1 MLFAALLLTISTSVF
16 SDEDEKHDDNIA
28 IKVKV
33 YAETGGIFTDNPA
46 NPNIK
51 VSIPVGA
58 LETDAILKVKKL
70 KYKKY
75 KKFNNN
81 SNGVA
86 SPAYKITLLSK
97 DDDDDDEY
105 SKPTTILIPIEIAIS
120 ADPLPIHPQIGELAR
135 FTGKNFK
142 SGKWQRMMTNFYR
155 PSTGMVASLT
165 KQAVIKLKVQHRTLK
180 TISGPAIA
188 RGKNLYFNETW
199 GAERMWTGRFRLQEL
214 LNVVKPADALALG
227 VQIDVRNVPQPIV
240 DILLSNDFAAK
251 QAAFQDPA
259 LTRALIK
266 ADAIIGVRGKFND
279 PDNPDLITEVGLT
292 CALCHVTVSK
302 TPIQLAVNSDPVP
315 LPIGVPI
322 LGPPNVDM
330 NGGMILSLTPYV
342 QEVTPELIP
351 QYQAWGPGR
360 FDPRFFEGNPVN
372 DNVFNP
378 SSIPP
383 HWNFT
388 DLGDQ
393 GYSVPWIGVTKMRP
407 DNHSLASG
415 PECGIDLVLGANG
428 AWGTPNAS
436 ILDIEIGNSLPQEFQ
451 DALIIAE
458 IEEPGNDIQESDLLD
473 IEAFLKSIVS
483 PAPGKFNETLAVH
496 GWKLFYGKANCVAC
510 HSTSEGTG
518 EGYFNNIVESLPQG
532 LLANGIKV
540 PGLRGLAHT
549 APYFHDGSAETLF
562 DVMKRYTSDDIPQV
576 PNNLSDDELLALA
589 EYMKTL

>member
-1 MLFAALLLTISTSVF
+1 MIFAVLLLIISSNVF
-16 SDEDEKHDDNIA
+16 SNEDEKHNNNVLIR
-28 IKVKV
+28 VKV
-33 YAETGGIFTDNPA
+33 YAETGGIFTDNA
-46 NPNIK
+46 TNPNIEI
-51 VSIPVGA
+51 SIPAGA
-58 LETDAILKVKKL
+58 LKSDAVLKVKKL

-75 KKFNNN
+75 TKFNNDT
-81 SNGVA
+81 NGTA

-97 DDDDDDEY
+97 DDDDDIEY
-105 SKPTTILIPIEIAIS
+105 SKPATIISPIVIAIS
-120 ADPLPIHPQIGELAR
+120 ANPLPIHPQIGELTK
-135 FTGKNFK
+135 FTGKNFR

-165 KQAVIKLKVQHRTLK
+165 KQAVIQLKVQHRTLK
-180 TISGPAIA
+180 TVTGEEVA
-188 RGKNLYFNETW
+188 RGHNLYFNETW
-199 GAERMWTGRFRLQEL
+199 GAENMWTGRFRLHEL
-214 LNVVKPADALALG
+214 LNVVKPADALSLG
-227 VQIDVRNVPQPIV
+227 VQIDIEKIPQPIV

-266 ADAIIGVRGKFND
+266 ADAVIGIRGKYND
-279 PDNPDLITEVGLT
+279 PDNPNLITEVGLT

-302 TPIQLAVNSDPVP
+302 TPIQLAANADPVP
-315 LPIGVPI
+315 LPIGLPI

-330 NGGMILSLTPYV
+330 NAGMILSLTPYV

-388 DLGDQ
+388 DLSEQ
-393 GYSVPWIGVTKMRP
+393 GYSVPWIGATKMRP

-428 AWGTPNAS
+428 AWGTPSAS
-436 ILDIEIGNSLPQEFQ
+436 ILNIETGNPLPQNFQ
-451 DALIIAE
+451 NALIVAE
-458 IEEPGNDIQESDLLD
+458 IEEPGNNIQTSDLLD

-483 PAPGKFNETLAVH
+483 PTPGKFDETLAEH

-510 HSTSEGTG
+510 HSSSEGTG
-518 EGYFNNIVESLPQG
+518 KGYFSNIVENSPQG

-540 PGLRGLAHT
+540 PGLRGLTHT

-562 DVMKRYTSDDIPQV
+562 DVMKRYTSGDIPQV
-576 PNNLSDDELLALA
+576 PSNLTDDNLLALA